1 MNNPNWEIAGD
12 GRLTVIICVL
22 FSLLLS
28 DFMSSSNFS
37 FFNKNTMECR
47 HTQLHFAKPSML
59 IVVEKSLAAGG
70 GDVPAK
76 YTPFLFELIPINS
89 ADKDMLMTVNGIGP
103 AMAESIFLY
112 RQMFGQFRTS
122 VDLENLHGVGP
133 KRAAQ
138 LASVFTFKEEE
149 TLP

>member
-1 MNNPNWEIAGD
+1 LNNPNWEIAGD
-12 GRLTVIICVL
+12 GRLAVVLCVL

-28 DFMSSSNFS
+28 DFIFNYNIPL
-37 FFNKNTMECR
+37 FNKNR
-47 HTQLHFAKPSML
+47 KDNDYKQLHFVKPNML
-59 IVVEKSLAAGG
+59 IVKKSLVAGG

-76 YTPFLFELIPINS
+76 YTPFMFELIPINS

-103 AMAESIFLY
+103 AMAENIFLY
-112 RQMFGQFRTS
+112 RQRFGQFRTS
-122 VDLENLHGVGP
+122 LDLENLHGVGP

-138 LASVFTFKEEE
+138 LASVFTFKQEE

>member
-1 MNNPNWEIAGD
+1 LNNPNWEIAGD
-12 GRLTVIICVL
+12 GRLTVVLCVL

-28 DFMSSSNFS
+28 DFMFSSETSLLNENRKES
-37 FFNKNTMECR
+37 
-47 HTQLHFAKPSML
+47 HYTQLHFVKPNML
-59 IVVEKSLAAGG
+59 IVEKSLVAGG

-103 AMAESIFLY
+103 AMAENIILY
-112 RQMFGQFRTS
+112 RQKFGRFKTS
-122 VDLENLHGVGP
+122 LDLENLHGVGP

-138 LASVFTFKEEE
+138 LASVFTFKEKE
-149 TLP
+149 TIP

>member
-1 MNNPNWEIAGD
+1 LNNPNWENEGD
-12 GRLTVIICVL
+12 GRMIVVLCVL

-28 DFMSSSNFS
+28 DFMSSSNIS
-37 FFNKNTMECR
+37 FLNENRRES
-47 HTQLHFAKPSML
+47 HYTQLHFVKPDML
-59 IVVEKSLAAGG
+59 IVEKSPVAGG

-103 AMAESIFLY
+103 AMAENIILY
-112 RQMFGQFRTS
+112 RQKFGRFKTS
-122 VDLENLHGVGP
+122 LDLENLHGVGP

-138 LASVFTFKEEE
+138 LASVFTFKEKE
-149 TLP
+149 TIP